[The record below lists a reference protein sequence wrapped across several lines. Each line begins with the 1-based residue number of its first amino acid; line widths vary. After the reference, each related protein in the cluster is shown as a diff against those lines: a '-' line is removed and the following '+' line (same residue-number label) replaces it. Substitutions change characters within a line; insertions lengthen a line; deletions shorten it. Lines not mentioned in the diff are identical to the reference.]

1 MAQGIRDGL
10 RTVGLFLPKLGAF
23 ILIILATWIV
33 AKIVAGIV
41 TKALR
46 RVGVDN
52 LAAKNEYGRQVVQRS
67 RGGIAGIFGT
77 VARVAIWLIGLSLAF
92 RAFGPNPVTDY
103 MAATVA
109 FIPRILAAVAIVVLA
124 VWLASIVRNVL
135 RSVLGGVSYGD
146 GVATFVGAFIAVFGV
161 LAALSQLNIAP
172 AIINAI
178 AYAALLAIVGVVVVG
193 VGGGLIRPMSERWQ
207 RTLDKVD
214 EDAPTVKANAQA
226 KAAQAK
232 AAAEKARAETYQPYP
247 TEPAPTGAATP
258 ARQPAG
264 NVSDDTAIYDQ
275 STTGYTNGPA
285 SGTGARAVDPAV
297 SGAPRPAGYNPQGY
311 QGGPGQGGAGQGYQ
325 GQGYQGQGGPGNP
338 PPRPG
343 YDYDAYDDG
352 QGYQSPGY
360 RTQPQQGYQG
370 EPGFEPPAT
379 YQGENAYPDSPG
391 YSDPRYTESEG
402 YDPSQGYPGP
412 TPPPEP
418 PKRRWGR

>member
-1 MAQGIRDGL
+1 MGQGIRDGL

-33 AKIVAGIV
+33 ANIVASLV
-41 TKALR
+41 TKVLR

-67 RGGIAGIFGT
+67 KGGIAGIFGT
-77 VARVAIWLIGLSLAF
+77 VAKVAIWLVGLSLAF

-146 GVATFVGAFIAVFGV
+146 SVATFVGAFIAVFGV

-178 AYAALLAIVGVVVVG
+178 AYAALLAIVGVVIVG

-207 RTLDKVD
+207 RTLDKVE
-214 EDAPTVKANAQA
+214 EDAPTVRANAQA

-232 AAAEKARAETYQPYP
+232 AAAEKAKAEAYQPYP
-247 TEPAPTGAATP
+247 SEPAPATVQTP

-264 NVSDDTAIYDQ
+264 NVSDETAIYDQ
-275 STTGYTNGPA
+275 PSTGYPGGP
-285 SGTGARAVDPAV
+285 SGGGGARGVDPGTA
-297 SGAPRPAGYNPQGY
+297 GAPRPAGYNPEGY
-311 QGGPGQGGAGQGYQ
+311 QAGQGYQ
-325 GQGYQGQGGPGNP
+325 RPGRDGYEGDGYDSHGYRSPYQGPSYQGQQGYQAQPGYQGQQ
-338 PPRPG
+338 G
-343 YDYDAYDDG
+343 YDG
-352 QGYQSPGY
+352 PQGY
-360 RTQPQQGYQG
+360 
-370 EPGFEPPAT
+370 EPPVT

-391 YSDPRYTESEG
+391 YGETPYTDVEG
-402 YDPSQGYPGP
+402 YDPSQGYRGP
-412 TPPPEP
+412 TPPPEA